1 MDAVALA
8 LSAISAADGAKE
20 IADGGDDDG
29 TDTGEAARNF
39 SPAQGFGR
47 AWQEWENFCKRVERG
62 DSHAS
67 CVVDFCYSDGQRL
80 KGKDRQLERAY
91 CFHDPATASADELL
105 VVIHVHTTQR
115 WDDRRK
121 QAAGGKLEKITSVN
135 VRHAF
140 KPRHARD
147 FKQEASN
154 QSLRVVPGNKKLAN
168 GWRGMPEREIEWAM
182 KGDGRPSSV
191 PPLDRDFTRR
201 YEGVA
206 RVISKGEEL
215 CRDATLAHSLAET
228 QTMMRGGEEV
238 EYEVVACMP
247 DRGKVRWG
255 GLRVAG
261 LCIGVDDYAHIPPL
275 GNAVRDAEAF
285 NKKLKAMPGCFSAVI
300 RNPADAR
307 DLLRSIRKHLQDADM
322 LENPPEV
329 IVIYYAGHGIQQGH
343 KVYLVP
349 VNATLEEL
357 DDLDVECVS
366 LDKLMQ
372 MLRRDFDEP
381 VQRKM
386 GEVKAPVFLLAL
398 DSCRDA
404 LPTRAAVQ
412 EALSCEPNKD
422 AAPLKYTILF
432 SCSRST
438 TASDGSRGGHSPFA
452 TALLDP
458 QRGLFA
464 EGVSVSA
471 AVAHMSSSLQARG
484 QTAISLRLE
493 CIPSQLCLLPVPHQ
507 PPSSVEPR
515 ATAAASGAGASTAFS
530 PDDKAATTHAAVD
543 EDLLDK
549 LREFGIEDA
558 AGALAK
564 HGFKKLR
571 TLKRMEDRYGHATLL
586 CIFQPQGMCVCTR
599 MRHDDYIV
607 YKVNPQHRAK
617 ARSTP

>member
-8 LSAISAADGAKE
+8 LSAICAADGAKE
-20 IADGGDDDG
+20 IADGGGDDG
-29 TDTGEAARNF
+29 SDTGEAARNF

-261 LCIGVDDYAHIPPL
+261 LCIGVDDYEHIPPL

-349 VNATLEEL
+349 VNATLAEL
-357 DDLDVECVS
+357 DDLDFECLS
-366 LDKLMQ
+366 LDRLMLT
-372 MLRRDFDEP
+372 LRKHFDEP
-381 VQRKM
+381 VREKT
-386 GEVKAPVFLLAL
+386 GKAPVFLLAL

-464 EGVSVSA
+464 EGVSVRDA
-471 AVAHMSSSLQARG
+471 IDYMSNSLQARG

-493 CIPSQLCLLPVPHQ
+493 CIPSQLCLLSVPQ
-507 PPSSVEPR
+507 QKLSSVD
-515 ATAAASGAGASTAFS
+515 AT
-530 PDDKAATTHAAVD
+530 DAAVD
-543 EDLLDK
+543 AEVLDK
-549 LREFGIEDA
+549 LREFEIEVA

-571 TLKRMEDRYGHATLL
+571 TLKRMEDRYA
-586 CIFQPQGMCVCTR
+586 CCCVCR
-599 MRHDDYIV
+599 RVAMQVNGKWARV
-607 YKVNPQHRAK
+607 YTSDSKDKPRQ
-617 ARSTP
+617 